1 LVFSVLHQKLGLLGS
16 CFAAKFKLLFC
27 FSRFLCTTRSRRRR
41 KRRKRKWVCSSF
53 VIDRLLQWE
62 NMARERPRMWW
73 WPLWRTRKS
82 SKWRRIMRLCVCLWC
97 VCVCVFFG
105 FLVWIR
111 NWWAATCFF

>member
-1 LVFSVLHQKLGLLGS
+1 LFCVFHQNLGGLGW
-16 CFAAKFKLLFC
+16 CFCAKFKLLLC

-41 KRRKRKWVCSSF
+41 RKRKWFCSSF

-62 NMARERPRMWW
+62 NTARERPRMWW

-82 SKWRRIMRLCVCLWC
+82 SKWRRIMRLCVCA
-97 VCVCVFFG
+97 FFG